1 MATVGLRDL
10 HYAKITNDADT
21 GTEYGEIKK
30 IAGAITANMSTA
42 YNTANLRADDGVVA
56 TAEAKGVTT
65 VTLNTSDLS
74 KAVKADLLGQTINE
88 DGVLIE
94 GDHDV
99 APYVAIGWRSE
110 KANGEFRYV
119 WLYKGKFHLP
129 EENYET
135 KQETPAFQTP
145 TLNGQFIAR
154 QSDKERKAEV
164 DSDDEEISQSV
175 IDNWFN
181 AVYEGSTNGGGGV
194 EG

>member
-10 HYAKITNDADT
+10 HYAIITNDDET
-21 GTEYGEIKK
+21 GTEYGEIKR
-30 IAGAITANMSTA
+30 IAGAITANLSTA

-65 VTLNTSDLS
+65 VTLNAADLT
-74 KAVKADLLGQTINE
+74 KEVKADLLGQTINE

-94 GDHDV
+94 GDHDTP
-99 APYVAIGWRSE
+99 PYVAIGWKSE
-110 KANGEFRYV
+110 KANGEFRFV

-154 QSDKERKAEV
+154 ESDRERKAEV
-164 DSDDEEISQSV
+164 DSDDAGIDQSI

-181 AVYEGSTNGGGGV
+181 EVYTASNGGGGV